1 MTQSIHLQSNPDSFD
16 MLLMIARRH
25 RKIINYYN
33 WVLDRLTMPDDERL
47 VIQKRIADE
56 ERALA
61 EIGRLAGLP
70 LVDQAAGQ
78 TAPAEK
84 EEQPAT

>member
-1 MTQSIHLQSNPDSFD
+1 MTQAIHPQINPDSFD
-16 MLLMIARRH
+16 TLLMIARRH

-33 WVLDRLTMPDDERL
+33 WVLDRLTMPDAERL

-84 EEQPAT
+84 EEQHAQ

>member
-47 VIQKRIADE
+47 VIQKRVADE

-84 EEQPAT
+84 EEEPAA

>member
-1 MTQSIHLQSNPDSFD
+1 MTQAIHPQFNPDSFD
-16 MLLMIARRH
+16 TLLMIARRH

-33 WVLDRLTMPDDERL
+33 WVLDRLTMPDAERL

-84 EEQPAT
+84 EEEPAA